1 MHSQSEVMEDE
12 SVHSDLVAMEIENN
26 EEAECITLKTFKI
39 NIDMYNFSEPLTYNN
54 ENLSVITSKH
64 HKTSHV
70 FYSYIK
76 RRRENLAPGR
86 WRTPDRL
93 WR

>member
-1 MHSQSEVMEDE
+1 MHSQSEVMEDQ

-54 ENLSVITSKH
+54 EHLSVITSKH
-64 HKTSHV
+64 HKTSL
-70 FYSYIK
+70 FFI
-76 RRRENLAPGR
+76 LI
-86 WRTPDRL
+86 
-93 WR
+93 